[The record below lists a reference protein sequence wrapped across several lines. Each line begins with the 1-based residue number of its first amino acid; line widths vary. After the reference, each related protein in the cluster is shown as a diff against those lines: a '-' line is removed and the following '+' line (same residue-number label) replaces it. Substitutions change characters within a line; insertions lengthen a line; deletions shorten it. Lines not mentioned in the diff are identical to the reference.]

1 MEEAAIPPDSSNVI
15 ADFSRD
21 LGDAG
26 SLLAEG
32 EWEVFFSHLVQG
44 SAELVVR
51 LIPGMLKAFFVFSLL
66 YAVYRILYGVLSRV
80 LQKSRVLEVGLQHL
94 VLRMVRFTLL
104 TLIVVMVLAQ
114 FGINVTGLI
123 AGLSIAGIA
132 VGFAARDTI
141 ENFISG
147 LTIFIDRPFR
157 VGDWVHVA
165 GTYGQVEDISF
176 RSTRL
181 RTLDNQLMI
190 MPNIQMVNQ
199 KMIND
204 SALGPLRIVVPF
216 GIAYKASIEAARRVV
231 LATTVE
237 DPDVLPDP
245 PPTVVVT
252 ELGDSSVNMRL
263 LFFTNEIGKSAGIR
277 ARYVERIKVALDKA
291 KIEIPYPHLQV
302 YLDEAK
308 GLHPSTLFHSRPDA

>member
-1 MEEAAIPPDSSNVI
+1 MDDLPIPPDSSNLI
-15 ADFSRD
+15 ANFSRD

-32 EWEVFFSHLVQG
+32 EWEVFLTHLLQG
-44 SAELVVR
+44 SAELVLR
-51 LIPGMLKAFFVFSLL
+51 LVPGMLKAFFVFSLL
-66 YAVYRILYGVLSRV
+66 YAVYRVLYGVLSR
-80 LQKSRVLEVGLQHL
+80 LLEGSNVLEVGLQHL
-94 VLRMVRFTLL
+94 VLRIVRFTLL

-147 LTIFIDRPFR
+147 LTIYIDRPFR
-157 VGDWVHVA
+157 VGDWVHVS

-181 RTLDNQLMI
+181 KTLDNQLMI
-190 MPNIQMVNQ
+190 MPNLQMVNQ

-204 SALGPLRIVVPF
+204 SAIGPLRVVVPF
-216 GIAYKASIEAARRVV
+216 GIAYKASIEEARKVV
-231 LATTVE
+231 LATTE
-237 DPDVLPDP
+237 GDADILPDP
-245 PPTVVVT
+245 APVVVVT
-252 ELGDSSVNMRL
+252 ELGDSSVNML
-263 LFFTNEIGKSAGIR
+263 LLLFTNEIGKNRGIR
-277 ARYVERIKVALDKA
+277 ARYVERIKLALDSA
-291 KIEIPYPHLQV
+291 GIEIPFPHLQ
-302 YLDEAK
+302 LFIDEAK
-308 GLHPSTLFHSRPDA
+308 GLKGASFFRKPD